1 MSSATPVND
10 ATATTVMV
18 ELMEE
23 GRVENEINVSAVS
36 VSGAPEATATAI
48 IETYTESTGPEA
60 VGDDHIVSVTAQPI
74 VTASNTVSN
83 EPSPLTGGRAEFLSI
98 TFLKKTAD
106 AHLGVE
112 LREQANGSKYLS
124 KIKAAG
130 PFAQSPLRVG
140 DKILS
145 INNKS
150 CVDFTD
156 RGAAAELLQQLV
168 GTVTIVAQN
177 VGGDPKLVETMIEKR
192 HAGSVVGIGV
202 RRNARGSLEVS
213 KVSADGLFAHSLVNI
228 GDRVLSINHIGCN
241 QMDPV
246 AALDIVRSGSRY
258 ITLLTETQHETAMVL
273 AAASDHPGAFE
284 LETAVATGIMG
295 RRDLN
300 QRESGACFCVWMIIL
315 SLSFMSIVVYR
326 RV

>member
-1 MSSATPVND
+1 MSSVIPVND
-10 ATATTVMV
+10 ATATTVMA

-48 IETYTESTGPEA
+48 IETYTESTSPE

-74 VTASNTVSN
+74 ETASDTVSN

-112 LREQANGSKYLS
+112 LREQANGSKFIS
-124 KIKAAG
+124 KVRAAG

-140 DKILS
+140 DKVLS

-156 RGAAAELLQQLV
+156 RGAAAELLRQLV

-177 VGGDPKLVETMIEKR
+177 VGGDPKLIETMVEKPN
-192 HAGSVVGIGV
+192 ADSVVGIGV

-213 KVSADGLFAHSLVNI
+213 KVSANGLFAHSLVNI
-228 GDRVLSINHIGCN
+228 GDRVLSINNIVCN
-241 QMDPV
+241 QLDPV
-246 AALDIVRSGSRY
+246 AALDIVRNGSRY
-258 ITLLTETQHETAMVL
+258 ITLLTETQHETAVVL
-273 AAASDHPGAFE
+273 AAASDHSGAFE
-284 LETAVATGIMG
+284 LETTVATVIMG
-295 RRDLN
+295 RDLN

-315 SLSFMSIVVYR
+315 SLSFMSIVIFR
-326 RV
+326 RT

>member
-1 MSSATPVND
+1 MSSVIPVND
-10 ATATTVMV
+10 ATATTVTA

-48 IETYTESTGPEA
+48 IETYTESTSHEA
-60 VGDDHIVSVTAQPI
+60 GSEHIVSVIAQPI
-74 VTASNTVSN
+74 EIASNTISD
-83 EPSPLTGGRAEFLSI
+83 EPSTLHGGRAEFLSA

-106 AHLGVE
+106 APLGVE
-112 LREQANGSKYLS
+112 LREQANGSKFIH
-124 KIKAAG
+124 KIRAAG
-130 PFAQSPLRVG
+130 PIAQSPLRVG
-140 DKILS
+140 DKVLS

-156 RGAAAELLQQLV
+156 RGAAAEFLQQLV

-177 VGGDPKLVETMIEKR
+177 VGGDPRLIETMVEKPD
-192 HAGSVVGIGV
+192 ADSAVGIGV

-213 KVSADGLFAHSLVNI
+213 KVSADGLFAYSLVNI
-228 GDRVLSINHIGCN
+228 GDRVLSINRIGCN
-241 QMDPV
+241 QLDPV
-246 AALDIVRSGSRY
+246 TALDIIRDGHRY

-273 AAASDHPGAFE
+273 AAASDHLGAFE
-284 LETAVATGIMG
+284 LETAVATSRGIMS
-295 RRDLN
+295 DMS

-315 SLSFMSIVVYR
+315 SLSFMSIVIFTR
-326 RV
+326 T